1 MSKVVSSKPAK
12 AGNRWLNIISRILVA
27 LLLLLAVLGF
37 LISMAGIV
45 GVWVA
50 RSYARSA
57 VIDVT
62 NVTTKTL
69 TTVNN
74 GLGRVNTQVQDARQ
88 KVTQMNGAATLLGDR
103 ISSSPLVDKF
113 SQLVS
118 TTLAP
123 SIEKV
128 STAATGVH
136 DTFVAANSKLELLNG
151 LPNVQIPTLPQLT
164 TVSDR
169 AQQAQT
175 AVQDLQTSLA
185 HVKSGLVTTVGAA
198 VTKPMARIDA
208 ALARIQDTVNT
219 YQATVASTQ
228 KRVTAT
234 SNSILVL
241 IDVGTVSLTLLFII
255 FALGLV
261 LLMWFCWEFIR
272 TGRFPSLRVLY
283 ASNKG
288 AVVPQT
294 AVGKTVSKEPIKEE
308 ATTASSEV
316 VEAEKPATSEEVPAA
331 EGAADIATPPEVVEA
346 KELDTSKEVLGEE
359 ATTASSEV
367 VEAEKPAT
375 SEEVP
380 VAQGAANPGNE
391 NTAS

>member
-1 MSKVVSSKPAK
+1 MSKAVSSQPAK

-37 LISMAGIV
+37 LISVAGIA

-151 LPNVQIPTLPQLT
+151 LPNVQIPALPQLT

-185 HVKSGLVTTVGAA
+185 HVKSGLVTTVGTA

-208 ALARIQDTVNT
+208 ALAGISGYSQHVPGNGGEYAEACHCNQQFYPCADRCRHGV
-219 YQATVASTQ
+219 SH
-228 KRVTAT
+228 TAFHH
-234 SNSILVL
+234 LCLRAGAAYV
-241 IDVGTVSLTLLFII
+241 
-255 FALGLV
+255 V
-261 LLMWFCWEFIR
+261 LLGVYSHRTFSIPARFIR
-272 TGRFPSLRVLY
+272 L
-283 ASNKG
+283 
-288 AVVPQT
+288 
-294 AVGKTVSKEPIKEE
+294 E
-308 ATTASSEV
+308 
-316 VEAEKPATSEEVPAA
+316 
-331 EGAADIATPPEVVEA
+331 
-346 KELDTSKEVLGEE
+346 
-359 ATTASSEV
+359 
-367 VEAEKPAT
+367 
-375 SEEVP
+375 
-380 VAQGAANPGNE
+380 
-391 NTAS
+391 